1 MFGVVFN
8 DKIPDP
14 NVNQFVNQGY
24 NNIDFSPASNQPTR
38 TFVQPQKQQQQPA
51 APQQYQQQ
59 PAQQQQQFQQQAGI
73 RIIPIQVEGGRS
85 SQNDQTVVMQR

>member
-38 TFVQPQKQQQQPA
+38 TFAQPQKQQQQQA
-51 APQQYQQQ
+51 AQQYQQQ
-59 PAQQQQQFQQQAGI
+59 PAQQQAGT